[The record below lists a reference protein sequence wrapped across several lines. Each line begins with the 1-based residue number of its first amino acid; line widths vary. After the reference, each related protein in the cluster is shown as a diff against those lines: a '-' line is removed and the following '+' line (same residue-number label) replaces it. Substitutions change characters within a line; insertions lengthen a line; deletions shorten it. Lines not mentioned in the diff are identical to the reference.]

1 MTSAATPP
9 IEPLQRHADEAVAGA
24 TGRTL
29 ALWAAGPDLLL
40 GPAVT
45 SVDHY
50 GVGPLAASYDSITSL
65 GQLGTAPDLTG
76 LLVSLREVMSLDT
89 VLFFCEPTIATDRPT
104 PTPPH
109 DVTTTLW
116 TRGFTVFLCHRFQSR
131 RGLRTHDYCWGR
143 ARLRPPGVPCRR

>member
-9 IEPLQRHADEAVAGA
+9 IEPLQRHADEALAGA
-24 TGRTL
+24 SGRTL
-29 ALWAAGPDLLL
+29 ALCSEGSDPLL
-40 GPAVT
+40 GRAVT

-50 GVGPLAASYDSITSL
+50 GVDPVSGSYDSIVSL
-65 GQLGTAPDLTG
+65 GQLGTAPDLAS

-89 VLFFCEPTIATDRPT
+89 VLFFCEPTITTDRPT
-104 PTPPH
+104 PAPPH

-116 TRGFTVFLCHRFQSR
+116 ARGFTVFLCHRFRSR
-131 RGLRTHDYCWGR
+131 RGLRQHDYCWGR